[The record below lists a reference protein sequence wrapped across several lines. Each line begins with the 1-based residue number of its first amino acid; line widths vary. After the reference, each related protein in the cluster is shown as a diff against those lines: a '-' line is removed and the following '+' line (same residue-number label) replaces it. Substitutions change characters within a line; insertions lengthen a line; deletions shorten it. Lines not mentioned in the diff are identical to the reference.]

1 MDTPDIGIME
11 GVEKRCKPSSLPTK
25 SAESDQ
31 CATGS
36 NEAVVDVPGTA
47 DGFPALSNREDV
59 NENKTTDE
67 MDWAAMG
74 QEVVQDQ

>member
-31 CATGS
+31 FATGS

-47 DGFPALSNREDV
+47 DGFPALSNR
-59 NENKTTDE
+59 
-67 MDWAAMG
+67 
-74 QEVVQDQ
+74 